1 LKTLYWLTIY
11 SIAMA
16 FLESAVVVY
25 LRALYYPDG
34 FGFPLVA
41 IDPSIALTEVIREAA
56 TIIMLVGAGIIAG
69 RNASEKFAYFIY
81 CFSIWDIFYYIFLK
95 LLLGWPPSLL
105 TWDILFLI
113 PMTWT
118 GPVITPIILSLTMI
132 LLAACIIYFSQKA
145 AKVKIAFSEWLLLI
159 VGSLMVIISFIWD
172 YTRFILQHYSYA
184 EIWSL
189 SLNMQ
194 YIPQSFNWW
203 LFGIGE
209 LTLLIAI
216 GMFCRK
222 QLKVKMKN

>member
-1 LKTLYWLTIY
+1 MNSYIGIGWLTIY

-41 IDPSIALTEVIREAA
+41 IDQSIALTEVIREAA

-69 RNASEKFAYFIY
+69 KNASQRFAYFIY
-81 CFSIWDIFYYIFLK
+81 CFAIWDIFYYIFLK
-95 LLLGWPPSLL
+95 LLLDWPPSLL

-113 PMTWT
+113 PITWT
-118 GPVITPIILSLTMI
+118 APVITPIIISLTMI
-132 LLAACIIYFSQKA
+132 LLAACIIYFSQRA
-145 AKVKIAFSEWLLLI
+145 ATVKIAFSEWLLLI

-172 YTRFILQHYSYA
+172 YSRFILQHYSYA
-184 EIWSL
+184 ELWSL

-203 LFGIGE
+203 MFGMGE

-216 GMFCRK
+216 GMFCRRN
-222 QLKVKMKN
+222 Q